1 MEHHQVNAHAS
12 SFKTRGKNYSV
23 HNKTDILFLHDGDT
37 EYWNRK
43 NHKKVQTSIRTD
55 YGMYDIFGTK
65 SGKLYTATSLMKL
78 DTYVFSSRIGA
89 L

>member
-1 MEHHQVNAHAS
+1 MMGIQNIETARI
-12 SFKTRGKNYSV
+12 T
-23 HNKTDILFLHDGDT
+23 
-37 EYWNRK
+37 
-43 NHKKVQTSIRTD
+43 KKVQTSIRTD

-78 DTYVFSSRIGA
+78 DTYVFSSPIGA